1 MVEKG
6 VSECKA
12 EGVRW
17 RKAWGSWETWSS
29 MYSTLPCP
37 LVSPAVCTCGL
48 PYFWGFL
55 FSLFAWLTL
64 LRS

>member
-12 EGVRW
+12 EGTRW
-17 RKAWGSWETWSS
+17 RKVRGAGRRGPVCVLHSGPPCLASRVHLWS
-29 MYSTLPCP
+29 P
-37 LVSPAVCTCGL
+37 LFL
-48 PYFWGFL
+48 GFL
-55 FSLFAWLTL
+55 FSLFAWLTP